1 MAATFEACACE
12 ECQAMCQRRPCWPTP
27 IDAARLIEAG
37 YADRLM
43 IDWWFDRVASKTVFI
58 LTPAIA
64 GRESSEAPAQPS
76 GRCTFLDEQN
86 LCQLHAL
93 NLKPTEGQLALCQ
106 NRTPEGLHEQIGT
119 TWDTVEAR
127 ELIEQWEADP
137 PRGRKRTLLIKP
149 ARRLRRHK

>member
-1 MAATFEACACE
+1 MAATFEACACD

-27 IDAARLIEAG
+27 TDAARLIEAG

-43 IDWWFDRVASKTVFI
+43 IDWWFEKAASKTIFV

-64 GRESSEAPAQPS
+64 GREGGEAPAQPT

-93 NLKPTEGQLALCQ
+93 DLKPTEGKIALCHD
-106 NRTPEGLHEQIGT
+106 RTPAGLHEQIGLM
-119 TWDTVEAR
+119 WDTVEGR
-127 ELIEQWEADP
+127 NLIEQWEADP
-137 PRGRKRTLLIKP
+137 PRGRNRTLAIKP
-149 ARRLRRHK
+149 GRRSRRR